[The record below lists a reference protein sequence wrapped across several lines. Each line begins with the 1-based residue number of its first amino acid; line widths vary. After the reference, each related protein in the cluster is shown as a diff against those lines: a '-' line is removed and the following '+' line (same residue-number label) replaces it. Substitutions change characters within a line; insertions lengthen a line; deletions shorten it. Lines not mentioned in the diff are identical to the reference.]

1 MKGTDD
7 RRRAGYGRCRPGAS
21 RFLVPVERR
30 EDLESVLHRVGL
42 IFAGTGVKV
51 VLLAVGHQAAGLRE
65 ALTLAAAELAALGFD
80 VTVDIASGAVP
91 EAIARSA
98 RRHRADLVLLHNGPL
113 RPSGLT
119 APGDD

>member
-1 MKGTDD
+1 MKGADD
-7 RRRAGYGRCRPGAS
+7 RRRAGHGRCHPEAL

-65 ALTLAAAELAALGFD
+65 ALTLAAPELAALGFD
-80 VTVDIASGAVP
+80 VTVDIASGAAP

-98 RRHRADLVLLHNGPL
+98 RRHRADLVILNNGPL
-113 RPSGLT
+113 RPVGLT
-119 APGDD
+119 ARGDD